1 MQASVNRCTQPIG
14 SYGARPH
21 LKRDPLGRSAM
32 RRSLFLVALLLSTRW
47 AIAGAQDYERHGGWF
62 EFNLGAGL
70 ARFACDSCDY
80 HRATAT
86 NSAQLAGLAVSFGA
100 GGTLSPR
107 LRAGFEYRTW
117 LHRPF
122 ANDDTTPE
130 LQMLNFLVVAY
141 ARDQGGPFLELGA
154 GPSEYSLARGVDL
167 IEPVS
172 KTANPVVSGGGDGL
186 QLGVGWEF
194 RSGGSARL
202 IYSLAREPTLGA
214 DGGAT
219 VATGW
224 RHHVLL
230 LELGSRGAP

>member
-86 NSAQLAGLAVSFGA
+86 NSAQLAGLAVASAAASSIGRGCIVPSQTTTRPLSSRCSIFLSWRTPA
-100 GGTLSPR
+100 TKVAPFWNWAPVRRNTLS
-107 LRAGFEYRTW
+107 
-117 LHRPF
+117 
-122 ANDDTTPE
+122 
-130 LQMLNFLVVAY
+130 
-141 ARDQGGPFLELGA
+141 QGGLISSSPCPRPRTRSSAVGA
-154 GPSEYSLARGVDL
+154 MGCSSAWAGSFVPEAQRG
-167 IEPVS
+167 
-172 KTANPVVSGGGDGL
+172 
-186 QLGVGWEF
+186 
-194 RSGGSARL
+194 
-202 IYSLAREPTLGA
+202 
-214 DGGAT
+214 
-219 VATGW
+219 
-224 RHHVLL
+224 
-230 LELGSRGAP
+230 